1 MELVKIKELKGMEF
15 EVVESIP
22 KGYVILNT
30 NIDSEYLPLCILDK
44 NCYVDKS
51 TLKCIKLRSKEDV
64 HDIYNGMCYV
74 RNATPKAL
82 MTYFKKYNKD
92 GLSAKMEYRL
102 NHVYKA
108 LRALQRNEINF

>member
-30 NIDSEYLPLCILDK
+30 NIHSEYLPLCIMDK

-51 TLKCIKLRSKEDV
+51 TLKCIKLKSKEDV

-82 MTYFKKYNKD
+82 MTYFKRYNKD

-102 NHVYKA
+102 NRVYKA

>member
-22 KGYVILNT
+22 KDYVILNT
-30 NIDSEYLPLCILDK
+30 NIDSEYLLLCILDK
-44 NCYVDKS
+44 NCYVDK
-51 TLKCIKLRSKEDV
+51 TALKCIKLKSKKDV

-74 RNATPKAL
+74 KNATPKAL
-82 MTYFKKYNKD
+82 MTYFKRYNKD

-102 NHVYKA
+102 NRVYKA
-108 LRALQRNEINF
+108 LRALQRNKINF

>member
-22 KGYVILNT
+22 KGYVILNINT
-30 NIDSEYLPLCILDK
+30 DSEYLPLCILDK

-102 NHVYKA
+102 NRVYKA
-108 LRALQRNEINF
+108 LRALQRNKINF